1 MTFKCLIAL
10 AALTCSAA
18 YAQNVTVKDA
28 WVRTAVPGQT
38 ATGAFMTL
46 TAQNGARL
54 VGGSTPAASA
64 TELHEMKMDGNIMR
78 MRPVQGGLDLPAG
91 QAVQLKPGSYH
102 LMLTG
107 LKAPLPP
114 QGTVPLTLVFQDAK
128 GVQSTL
134 AIQVPVAVKA
144 PGAAAPA
151 EAMPGMPGMK
161 H

>member
-102 LMLTG
+102 LMLMD
-107 LKAPLPP
+107 LKQPLPKES
-114 QGTVPLTLVFQDAK
+114 TIALTLVFQDAK
-128 GVQSTL
+128 GAQTRTEL
-134 AIQVPVAVKA
+134 KVPVGMQPPADA
-144 PGAAAPA
+144 GAGSKP
-151 EAMPGMPGMK
+151 
-161 H
+161 